1 MAEEVDDSGKTVAQR
16 DMPENP
22 EFGDYAAA
30 AKTERPIDNKV
41 YPETKR
47 GVDNMDVADKST
59 EKPMSLSA
67 VFDNAFNGIKS
78 DKSSTNSLQS
88 SLSDIFNRKF
98 GKKSDV
104 SKENKA
110 SNGNGSLSST
120 FDDYFKYK
128 SDIKHGDLNR
138 LSLHDTFKT
147 AIKNASKPKTRKRVD
162 DEGEVDNTLS
172 GVMDDMFGNIK
183 R

>member
-1 MAEEVDDSGKTVAQR
+1 
-16 DMPENP
+16 
-22 EFGDYAAA
+22 
-30 AKTERPIDNKV
+30 
-41 YPETKR
+41 
-47 GVDNMDVADKST
+47 MDVADKSA

-78 DKSSTNSLQS
+78 DKSSVNSLQS
-88 SLSDIFNRKF
+88 SLSDVFSRKF
-98 GKKSDV
+98 GKKSDD

-110 SNGNGSLSST
+110 SNGKSSLSST

-128 SDIKHGDLNR
+128 SDVKHGDLNK
-138 LSLHDTFKT
+138 LSLHDIFKT

-162 DEGEVDNTLS
+162 DKGEVDNTLS
-172 GVMDDMFGNIK
+172 GVMNDMFGDIK